1 MAEGERNVCDS
12 LKFGKADKLF
22 VKEGVSIPENA
33 DCSVYRV
40 SENVMKELSDT
51 VTPQGMIGV
60 FEIPKFKSE
69 CVCEKILVLN
79 GVSDPGNVGTLLR
92 TALAMG
98 FLTVI
103 CDEKTADVYSPKVV
117 RSAMSAVFSLNILR
131 TDSLSG
137 TLGELKKD
145 GYTVCTGILSDKS
158 ENIGNI
164 SFPKKN
170 IIVLGNEA
178 NGVEREIAEM
188 SDILYIIP
196 MNNAI
201 ESLNVAV
208 SGGIVMY
215 CANK

>member
-1 MAEGERNVCDS
+1 MG
-12 LKFGKADKLF
+12 
-22 VKEGVSIPENA
+22 IPENA
-33 DCSVYRV
+33 YCPVYRV
-40 SENVMKELSDT
+40 SESIMKELSDT

-69 CVCEKILVLN
+69 CVSEKILALN

-131 TDSLSG
+131 TESLLG

-164 SFPKKN
+164 SFPKNN

-178 NGVEREIAEM
+178 NGVEKEIAEM

-196 MNNAI
+196 MNSAI

-208 SGGIVMY
+208 SGGIAMY

>member
-33 DCSVYRV
+33 VCSVYRV

-51 VTPQGMIGV
+51 VTPQGMIGI
-60 FEIPKFKSE
+60 FEIPEFKSE
-69 CVCEKILVLN
+69 CVSEKILALN

-137 TLGELKKD
+137 TLGGLKKD
-145 GYTVCTGILSDKS
+145 GYTVCTGILSDQS

-208 SGGIVMY
+208 SGGIAMY